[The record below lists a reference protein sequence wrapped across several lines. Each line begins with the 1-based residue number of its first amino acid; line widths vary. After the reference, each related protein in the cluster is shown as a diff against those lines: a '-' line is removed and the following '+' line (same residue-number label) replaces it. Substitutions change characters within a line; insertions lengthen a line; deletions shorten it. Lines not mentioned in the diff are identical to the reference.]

1 MGKLRGKRLA
11 VVMAGENVDWGHLRA
26 LYKNEDK

>member
-11 VVMAGENVDWGHLRA
+11 VVMVGEYVDWGQLRA
-26 LYKNEDK
+26 LYKSEDK